1 MLEKIDSSP
10 AIKWWVQLTRNII
23 VGERNTAT
31 VIVALPPAFAMMM
44 ATWVIRVKAVT
55 LLTFPTVDYVIP
67 RNCAPMNVLMPESV
81 IISLDSVNAVIIEQA
96 IIALSPNALPFM
108 SFAPPATTTNASSVN
123 KDGV

>member
-31 VIVALPPAFAMMM
+31 VIVALAPAFAMM
-44 ATWVIRVKAVT
+44 ATWAIRVKAVT

-67 RNCAPMNVLMPESV
+67 RNCVPMNVLMPESV

-96 IIALSPNALPFM
+96 MIALSLNALPFM
-108 SFAPPATTTNASSVN
+108 SFAPPVTTTNASSVN

>member
-10 AIKWWVQLTRNII
+10 AIKWSAQLTRNII

-31 VIVALPPAFAMMM
+31 VIVALAPAFAMM

-67 RNCAPMNVLMPESV
+67 RNCVPKTALMPESV
-81 IISLDSVNAVIIEQA
+81 IISLVSVNAVIIEQEM
-96 IIALSPNALPFM
+96 IALSLNALPFM
-108 SFAPPATTTNASSVN
+108 SFAPPAATANASSVN

>member
-10 AIKWWVQLTRNII
+10 AIKWSAQLTRNII

-31 VIVALPPAFAMMM
+31 VIVALAPAFAMM

-81 IISLDSVNAVIIEQA
+81 IISLESVYAVIIEQA
-96 IIALSPNALPFM
+96 MIALSLNALPFM

>member
-1 MLEKIDSSP
+1 
-10 AIKWWVQLTRNII
+10 
-23 VGERNTAT
+23 
-31 VIVALPPAFAMMM
+31 M

-81 IISLDSVNAVIIEQA
+81 IISLVSVYAVIIEQEM
-96 IIALSPNALPFM
+96 IALSLNALPFM
-108 SFAPPATTTNASSVN
+108 SFAPPATTTNASNVN